1 MWNAKKSVMLSL
13 ICNRFVMAA
22 VVAVGFGTPWLVNS
36 YVAYLDKR
44 PEVAQPLM
52 VTLLGCCIV
61 AFIALWCLDRLL
73 RNIREDQVFIRENV
87 ILLRRISWCCFG
99 VALILFCSYY
109 YLFFLI
115 AGIAAAFIG
124 LILRVVKN
132 VIEEAIVLKHEND
145 LTI

>member
-1 MWNAKKSVMLSL
+1 MWNAKKSVTLSL
-13 ICNRFVMAA
+13 ICNRLVMAA
-22 VVAVGFGTPWLVNS
+22 VVAVGFGTPWLVNT
-36 YVAYLDKR
+36 YVVYWNKR
-44 PEVAQPLM
+44 PDVAQPLM
-52 VTLLGCCIV
+52 VTLFGSCIV
-61 AFIALWCLDRLL
+61 AFVALMCLDKLL
-73 RNIREDQVFIRENV
+73 RNIRGNQVFIRENV

-115 AGIAAAFIG
+115 AGIAGAFIG

-132 VIEEAIVLKHEND
+132 VIEEAIVLKNESD